1 MTNVAFAQDDTK
13 KPLFVKYG
21 LNHVVALIEAKKA
34 NLVVIA
40 HDVDPIEL
48 VVFLPALCRKM
59 GVPYVIVKGKARLGT
74 VVHKKTA
81 AVLAVQDVKS
91 EDQRELATLVSAAK
105 ANLYVI
111 VYFESGSICSYIYLQ
126 HRQVRGDSQ
135 AMGWRYPWREVN
147 PDAHEAWQG
156 YRKPYLPGA
165 GPQALIASFVYL
177 QKNGPSVGSISQYLR
192 SA

>member
-1 MTNVAFAQDDTK
+1 MFKLLNKYRPETKQEKKARLEATAKATAEEKEKQAKDTK

-21 LNHVVALIEAKKA
+21 LNHCVALIEAKKA
-34 NLVVIA
+34 SLVVIA

-81 AVLAVQDVKS
+81 AVLTLQDVKS

-105 ANLYVI
+105 ANFSDKYDEQRRQWGGGIRGNKSSQMLRKRAKA
-111 VYFESGSICSYIYLQ
+111 SGQTISAASIGKL
-126 HRQVRGDSQ
+126 
-135 AMGWRYPWREVN
+135 
-147 PDAHEAWQG
+147 
-156 YRKPYLPGA
+156 
-165 GPQALIASFVYL
+165 
-177 QKNGPSVGSISQYLR
+177 
-192 SA
+192 